1 LHPLPPPDPP
11 KKKPRASAPTPL
23 IIPGIPDFST
33 LPDTAPEMHHLYTW
47 LLGANDNHC
56 DECISHTGET
66 KTLAEW
72 LRLNLIPPLH
82 PNCGCSLKLYNPPNS
97 GGKEALSMPDLQSEI
112 SNQQSSI
119 KEQHQHF
126 EVSAAVTAAGSFE
139 ILAITA
145 GVGNGW
151 EFPAETLRASLAL
164 WDNAQCFIEHEWS
177 GHSLRNL
184 AGVLHAPAWDETTHG
199 IKSQLKPVGP
209 SAPLL
214 VELGRQLLAEG
225 QPHPNV
231 GFSADVIFNATGKKV
246 TTILRVLSVDLVLNP
261 ARGGAFL
268 RALNSTY
275 QPKENPA
282 MPDPTPTPT
291 SPQQTE
297 IERTQQAMQSLLN
310 ETARIDALNAQAE
323 AARTVRVQMCAYLL
337 DAGLSASKL
346 PAPSQ
351 AAVRKQFTG
360 KVFEASELQAA
371 IDDARELVSSLTAGL
386 TVQGPGRVHGMFDTA
401 DKLQAA
407 MDDLMGAPR
416 NPGSEKLSIPRPT
429 GIREMYLNLTGDY
442 DFHGG
447 YYPDRAS
454 LATTTDFTGL
464 VKNAMNKVIV
474 DRWAELG
481 RAGYDWWTKIVT
493 VEHFATLN
501 TITGVLVG
509 TVGTLP
515 SVAEGGEY
523 TELAVGDSPETA
535 SFTKYGGY
543 IPLTLELIDRD
554 NLSKLKAYPR
564 ELASAGIRKL
574 SSLVAAIFSASSGAG
589 PTMADTGALF
599 NATAVTTKG
608 GHANLLTTGLSS
620 AQWEVVSAA
629 VYKQPMLVKQDTGYY
644 GTGPQ
649 MAINPRYLLVPR
661 ALQLTGRRVLYPDHE
676 YTANYNVENLQKGQP
691 GDVLTV
697 PDWTDADD
705 WAAVVDPAI
714 MPAIYVGERFGIL
727 PEIFIAGDN
736 LSPAVFMND
745 ETRLKVRQFAAVWV
759 NDFRPLAN
767 NHVN

>member
-1 LHPLPPPDPP
+1 M
-11 KKKPRASAPTPL
+11 R
-23 IIPGIPDFST
+23 T
-33 LPDTAPEMHHLYTW
+33 LL
-47 LLGANDNHC
+47 
-56 DECISHTGET
+56 DE
-66 KTLAEW
+66 
-72 LRLNLIPPLH
+72 
-82 PNCGCSLKLYNPPNS
+82 
-97 GGKEALSMPDLQSEI
+97 Q
-112 SNQQSSI
+112 
-119 KEQHQHF
+119 
-126 EVSAAVTAAGSFE
+126 
-139 ILAITA
+139 
-145 GVGNGW
+145 
-151 EFPAETLRASLAL
+151 
-164 WDNAQCFIEHEWS
+164 
-177 GHSLRNL
+177 
-184 AGVLHAPAWDETTHG
+184 
-199 IKSQLKPVGP
+199 
-209 SAPLL
+209 
-214 VELGRQLLAEG
+214 
-225 QPHPNV
+225 
-231 GFSADVIFNATGKKV
+231 
-246 TTILRVLSVDLVLNP
+246 
-261 ARGGAFL
+261 
-268 RALNSTY
+268 
-275 QPKENPA
+275 
-282 MPDPTPTPT
+282 
-291 SPQQTE
+291 
-297 IERTQQAMQSLLN
+297 
-310 ETARIDALNAQAE
+310 ARIDALNAQAE

-360 KVFEASELQAA
+360 KVFEAVELQAA
-371 IDDARELVSSLTAGL
+371 IDDARELVSSLTAAAV
-386 TVQGPGRVHGMFDTA
+386 VQGPGRIHSVFDSS

-407 MDDLMGAPR
+407 MDDLLGAPR
-416 NPGSEKLSIPRPT
+416 NPGSEKLQIARPT
-429 GIREMYLNLTGDY
+429 GIRELYLTLTGDY

-454 LATTTDFTGL
+454 LATTSDFTGL

-501 TITGVLVG
+501 SITGVLVG

-515 SVAEGGEY
+515 TVAEGGEY

-535 SFTKYGGY
+535 TFTKYGGY

-574 SSLVAAIFSASSGAG
+574 SSLVAAVFSASSGAG

-608 GHANLLTTGLSS
+608 GHANLLTTALSLS
-620 AQWEVVSAA
+620 QWETVSATI
-629 VYKQPMLVKQDTGYY
+629 YKQPMLVKQDTGYY

-649 MAINPRYLLVPR
+649 MALNPRYLLVPR
-661 ALQLTGRRVLYPDHE
+661 ALQLTGRRVLYPAHE
-676 YTANYNVENLQKGQP
+676 YTANYNVENLMQGQP
-691 GDVLTV
+691 GDVITV

-727 PEIFIAGDN
+727 PEIFIAGDS